1 MFAIRRILIC
11 EKMTKG
17 FPQRGKG
24 VFGLRGGGMSAA
36 TALVV
41 AFVLL
46 LAAQAL
52 SFIPLSRAGRLQP
65 VA

>member
-1 MFAIRRILIC
+1 
-11 EKMTKG
+11 
-17 FPQRGKG
+17 
-24 VFGLRGGGMSAA
+24 MSAA

-46 LAAQAL
+46 LGAQAL